1 MSAGPD
7 AVVVAGVSCTFGK
20 RRALDGLSLRVPA
33 GRFAGIVGPNGAGK
47 TTLLDVVCGLLPPDA
62 GSVTVLGLD
71 VARAPRAVARKL
83 GVVPQETALY
93 EDVSARENLRFAAAL
108 YGVARAEARVDEL
121 LALVGLEARA
131 GDRVSLLSGGMRRR
145 LCIARALVHEPELLV
160 LDEPT
165 VGVDVEARHQ
175 IWSHIRALRA
185 QGRTVLLSTNYLDE
199 AEALCDRVAMLR
211 DGRLVVED
219 TPEALVAAAGRCLDL
234 DVASEHVA
242 ALAAALAGRPHVL
255 RTEPSGAGGLT
266 AYVDGACKTDELVR
280 ALMHTIPLQGF
291 RARSPDLA
299 EVFRALGRDK

>member
-1 MSAGPD
+1 M
-7 AVVVAGVSCTFGK
+7 
-20 RRALDGLSLRVPA
+20 
-33 GRFAGIVGPNGAGK
+33 
-47 TTLLDVVCGLLPPDA
+47 
-62 GSVTVLGLD
+62 
-71 VARAPRAVARKL
+71 ARKL

-219 TPEALVAAAGRCLDL
+219 TPD
-234 DVASEHVA
+234 
-242 ALAAALAGRPHVL
+242 
-255 RTEPSGAGGLT
+255 GAGGGG
-266 AYVDGACKTDELVR
+266 GALPR
-280 ALMHTIPLQGF
+280 SRRGA
-291 RARSPDLA
+291 RARRRRSRPRSPGGRTCCA
-299 EVFRALGRDK
+299 PSRRGRAG